1 MKQAKRMMFLLLLMF
16 SGLIFSTIKAE
27 AAEIFK
33 VGICGEKLTWVLT
46 DDGTLTIS
54 GTGEMENYSY
64 RNYSPWRNSDL
75 IENVVIEEGVT
86 SIGDEAFLGCW
97 NLTTIEL
104 PDGLTS
110 IGNYAFKDCDSHLT
124 SIELSDDVIS
134 IGDSAF
140 SGCDS
145 LNSIDLPAGLTSM
158 GDTAFYDCG
167 KLTSIDLPAGLTSI
181 GNYTFLNCSSL
192 QKITVDENNVHY
204 SSDEAGVLLNK
215 DKTELVAAPGAIQTY
230 SIPASVTDILPTAFS
245 GCRNLTGIELPDG
258 LVSIGNYAFQY
269 CWSLNDIDLPSE
281 LLYIGDAAFE
291 SCDDLTSIDFP
302 DGLLCIGDYAF
313 MRCDNLT
320 SITFLGDIPKI
331 GVDIFDG
338 VTATAYY
345 PYGNETWTENVLQDY
360 DGHITWIPYGKGE
373 EIASGWS
380 GETQWTLTNDGIMTF
395 SGEGNM
401 KNYDYSGGQPWADY
415 ADRITSVTIEEGIT
429 SVGECAFKGLINLET
444 VALPKTSLKKIGEA
458 AFYGCTSLQSLYIP
472 DSIYTI
478 WEYTFKNCTG
488 LEYIRLPKTL
498 EKIDQGAF
506 ENCINLS
513 ELFLPG
519 NVNIIGA
526 WSFKGCT
533 AMESVDMRW
542 ADATE
547 IRDGAF
553 KNCTAL
559 TAIILPGNIQTL
571 GDSCFYGIGATK
583 FVVPATVT
591 EIEDWC
597 FARSGVKEIVFKGD
611 APVIGTGVFNKITL
625 TAYYERENT
634 TWNSE
639 LLQNY
644 GGYIVWKE
652 K

>member
-1 MKQAKRMMFLLLLMF
+1 MKQAKRILLFLLVQIFVLNF
-16 SGLIFSTIKAE
+16 SPVRTE

-33 VGICGEKLTWVLT
+33 VGTCGEKLTWVLT

-75 IENVVIEEGVT
+75 IQNVVIEEGVT

-97 NLTTIEL
+97 NLTTINL

-124 SIELSDDVIS
+124 GIELPDSVTS

-145 LNSIDLPAGLTSM
+145 LTSINLPEGLMSI

-167 KLTSIDLPAGLTSI
+167 KLTRIDLPAELTSI
-181 GNYTFLNCSSL
+181 GNFVFLNCSSL
-192 QKITVDENNVHY
+192 QKIIVDENNLHF
-204 SSDEAGVLLNK
+204 SSDEEGVLLNK
-215 DKTELVAAPGAIQTY
+215 DKTELVAAPGGIQTY
-230 SIPASVTDILPTAFS
+230 SVPESVTDILPTAFS
-245 GCRNLTGIELPDG
+245 GCHSLISIDLPEG

-269 CWSLNDIDLPSE
+269 CWSLSDIDLPAG

-302 DGLLCIGDYAF
+302 DGLIHIGDYAF
-313 MRCDNLT
+313 MRCDNLAC
-320 SITFLGDIPKI
+320 ITFFGDVPMI

-345 PYGNETWTENVLQDY
+345 PYGNETWTANVRQDY
-360 DGHITWIPYGKGE
+360 DGHITWIHYGKGA

-380 GETQWTLTNDGIMTF
+380 GASQWTLTNDGIITF

-401 KNYDYSGGQPWADY
+401 KNYDYSGGQPWDDY
-415 ADRITSVTIEEGIT
+415 ADRITSVIIEEGIT
-429 SVGECAFKGLINLET
+429 SVGECAFKGLINLESII
-444 VALPKTSLKKIGEA
+444 LPKTSLKKIGEA
-458 AFYGCTSLQSLYIP
+458 AFYGCTSLKSLYVP
-472 DSIYTI
+472 DGIYTI
-478 WEYTFKNCTG
+478 WEYTFKNCTS

-506 ENCINLS
+506 ENCTNLS
-513 ELFLPG
+513 ELFLPT

-526 WSFKGCT
+526 WSFQGCT
-533 AMESVDMRW
+533 AMESVDMQW

-559 TAIILPGNIQTL
+559 TKIILPGNIQIL
-571 GDSCFYGIGATK
+571 KDSCFYGIGATK
-583 FVVPATVT
+583 FVVPSTVT
-591 EIEDWC
+591 KIEDWC
-597 FARSGVKEIVFKGD
+597 FARSGVKEIVFEGD
-611 APVIGTGVFNKITL
+611 APAIGNGVFNKITL
-625 TAYYERENT
+625 TAYYDSDNAS
-634 TWNSE
+634 WNSDIM
-639 LLQNY
+639 QNY
-644 GGYIVWKE
+644 GGYIIWKE
-652 K
+652 N